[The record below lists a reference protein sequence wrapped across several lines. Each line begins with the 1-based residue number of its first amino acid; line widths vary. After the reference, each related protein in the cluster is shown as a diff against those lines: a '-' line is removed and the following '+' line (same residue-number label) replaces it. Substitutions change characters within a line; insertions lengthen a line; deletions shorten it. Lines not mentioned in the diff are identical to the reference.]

1 MNPIINIEFKGDYI
15 MFEGN
20 ESDQNTD
27 NLDYLLT
34 LGINFFS
41 DGEYI
46 SAKFFFESALK
57 EKPDDPIVLNW
68 LGKSF

>member
-20 ESDQNTD
+20 ESDQKTD

-34 LGINFFS
+34 FGINFFS

-46 SAKFFFESALK
+46 SAKFFF
-57 EKPDDPIVLNW
+57 
-68 LGKSF
+68 